1 MLKIG
6 LTMYMGERES
16 WLAFVL
22 ELGANL
28 LWYGWLVGGPS
39 TCLLREKYLERS
51 WFGVASS

>member
-22 ELGANL
+22 ELGADL
-28 LWYGWLVGGPS
+28 LFDYRQTQPKHLKMTVCTS
-39 TCLLREKYLERS
+39 VL
-51 WFGVASS
+51 